1 MFALIYKVMLRA
13 RVLWREV
20 WTGAL
25 FIALL
30 FSLGVYYSA
39 QIFLIRTEFTWIYA
53 NLFGSREALKPAI

>member
-25 FIALL
+25 FTALL
-30 FSLGVYYSA
+30 
-39 QIFLIRTEFTWIYA
+39 IRAEFTWVYA